1 MRLQSKPEWMLVL
14 CTVIWGGTFP
24 AVKYALKFCSPWL
37 IVALRFAFAGVL
49 FALFLRGAGRYWNR
63 QLLLR
68 GFILGVFFFAGFGL
82 QTLGL
87 QWTTTSR
94 SAFLTESLV
103 LFIPLISF
111 AMSRKLPSLF
121 TVAGAILVMAGLY
134 LLTSPAGFI
143 HWNRGDWLTLG
154 CALAFSL
161 YIIGVDLWSTP
172 DTRGLL
178 SAVQAFT
185 VAVLAIPMTL
195 TEGIRWQA
203 GTGLGLAMAYL
214 VLPGT
219 LIVVMLQMRYQPLTT
234 PSRAGV
240 VFALEPVF
248 AMVFAVAFAF
258 EEFSRRAAAGA
269 ATVTLGVILSEVGQN
284 LVRAIAAIAA
294 RKRLPPVRGG

>member
-94 SAFLTESLV
+94 SAFLTETLV

-111 AMSRKLPSLF
+111 AISRKLPSLF

-143 HWNRGDWLTLG
+143 HWNRGDWLTLV

-178 SAVQAFT
+178 STVQAFT
-185 VAVLAIPMTL
+185 VAVLALPMVWY
-195 TEGIRWQA
+195 EGA
-203 GTGLGLAMAYL
+203 VLSPHADFFLAMLYL
-214 VLPGT
+214 ILPGT
-219 LIVVMLQMRYQPLTT
+219 LIVVMLQMRFQPQST

-240 VFALEPVF
+240 IFALEPVF
-248 AMVFAVAFAF
+248 AMLYAIMLSMEDVSYRAIGGAVV
-258 EEFSRRAAAGA
+258 
-269 ATVTLGVILSEVGQN
+269 VTLGVVISETGQKA
-284 LVRAIAAIAA
+284 LRSISH
-294 RKRLPPVRGG
+294 